1 MTTFLRAAHRCVIRA
16 KIGRVSG
23 AVFHASDSFTPAWG
37 RSRSVSSGWSRL
49 DAIVQQVNNQQK
61 STTEKPQVEE
71 EVIDIDSDLLFLRE
85 EHDQET
91 EERSTLTP
99 GSTDPNVI
107 KEEVAY
113 SLMAHAPE
121 IPEGDDD
128 EDLTPAQIF
137 YRENRD
143 RLMAQAQEHLLQK
156 RTATDEYEWSYHHE
170 PVLRPPK
177 GHLWS
182 MEDDDSGPREYAVD
196 WPLGELPTIDM
207 IIELLRSEEAKDIV
221 VIDMNECERRDLGS
235 HAIICTC
242 HTSRHSRRLG
252 NLVAKT
258 VEKLGLP
265 HTASY
270 CYGTREDTWVLA
282 RLGPICVHLFIAE
295 TRPMYQLELL
305 YRDPNKF
312 FQPGDFPHYPL
323 DDLPFDVRLG
333 ELRSTSAMLQPY
345 DDKLYEQF
353 LLEDK
358 DEKEDENQ

>member
-1 MTTFLRAAHRCVIRA
+1 
-16 KIGRVSG
+16 
-23 AVFHASDSFTPAWG
+23 
-37 RSRSVSSGWSRL
+37 
-49 DAIVQQVNNQQK
+49 
-61 STTEKPQVEE
+61 
-71 EVIDIDSDLLFLRE
+71 VIDIDSDLLFLRE
-85 EHDQET
+85 EHDKAQEQGGV
-91 EERSTLTP
+91 EDRSTLTP
-99 GSTDPNVI
+99 GSTDPQVI
-107 KEEVAY
+107 KDEVAY

-121 IPEGDDD
+121 IPDSDNDD
-128 EDLTPAQIF
+128 EDEHLTPAQIF

-156 RTATDEYEWSYHHE
+156 RSAADEYEWSYHHE

-182 MEDDDSGPREYAVD
+182 MEDDDTGPREYALD
-196 WPLGELPTIDM
+196 WPLGQLPTIDM
-207 IIELLRSEEAKDIV
+207 IVDLLRREEAKDIV
-221 VIDMNECERRDLGS
+221 VVDMNECERRDIGS

-295 TRPMYQLELL
+295 TRPQYQLELL

-323 DDLPFDVRLG
+323 DDLPFDLRLG

-358 DEKEDENQ
+358 DETNDEN